1 LRTYLLI
8 AAVLL
13 DGLCGEPRR
22 WHPLIGFGRI
32 AQRIEARLNP
42 PRSGGAASLG
52 RMPWGYPRGA
62 AAVLLAVGPPVLAAA
77 LLERYPP
84 LTTPIAVGLLY
95 LAIGHRSLHEHT
107 VAVEQA
113 LQRDDLPEARR
124 RIGQIVSRDTS
135 DMDPQRIA
143 GATVESL
150 LENGNDA
157 LFGALL
163 WFILLGAPGAV
174 AYRLVNTLDAM
185 WGYRTDRYRQFGWA
199 AARLDDLMNLLPA
212 RLTALSYALVGHAA
226 AALRCWRQQA
236 AAWESPNAGPV
247 MAAGAGALDVC
258 VGGGAFYHGRWRER
272 PVLGAGRPA
281 EVGDIARARQL
292 VLRALLLWMGA
303 ATLFVAS
310 RRAFHA

>member
-1 LRTYLLI
+1 MRTYLLI

-42 PRSGGAASLG
+42 PRSAGAASLG

>member
-42 PRSGGAASLG
+42 PRSAGAASLG